1 MIFPCTLRKHRTVI
15 ANSMY
20 GEVIILNH
28 YHFYRINLADS
39 LWEDGSA
46 GDFKL
51 LIIQKGEP
59 KPDFVT

>member
-1 MIFPCTLRKHRTVI
+1 M

-20 GEVIILNH
+20 GELIILNH
-28 YHFYRINLADS
+28 YSFCRTNLSDS

-51 LIIQKGEP
+51 LIIQNGEP